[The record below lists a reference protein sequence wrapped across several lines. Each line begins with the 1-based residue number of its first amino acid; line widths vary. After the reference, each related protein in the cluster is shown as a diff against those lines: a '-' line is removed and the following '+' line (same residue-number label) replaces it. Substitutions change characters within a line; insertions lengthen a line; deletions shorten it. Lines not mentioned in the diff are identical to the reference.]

1 MKHSP
6 FLCLVLGL
14 LLFCAVSTAPAETN
28 TKVIVLPFA
37 VNAGPN
43 LAYLEESLPKLL
55 HDRLVSM
62 GLEVLP
68 PEQAVKLLQEHRVEF
83 LDLAVAKEMALLAGA
98 GYAVYGSFSQVGET
112 ISLDTRLVEAYGIK
126 EPKPFFVVKEGVINL
141 LPAVEETAAKIKIGI
156 GRQDRIASIDVQ
168 GNEILDDDVVLMR
181 LKVQPGDAYDPKVIN
196 AELKNLYGLG
206 YFDDI
211 TISMEEVSDGKRLI
225 INVKEKPLIQ
235 AINVE
240 GAQEL
245 DAEDILA
252 AISTKTGAV
261 LNPRVLAD
269 DMGKIRE
276 LYRKDG
282 YFNATVD
289 YRLEQADAKRAR
301 LNIVINEGNKL
312 YVTDIVI
319 QGAKQLDSDDLK
331 DQLALSERGMFSWM
345 TGSGILREEIL
356 DRDAAALEAYYG
368 NRGFLNAK
376 VGQPVVSFTDKGIT
390 VTFQVEE
397 GARYKVQSVDFSG
410 EMISHPDD
418 LNSVVALDDVAKSK
432 GFFDRSVMRSDLQ
445 KLAEHYSNFGYAF
458 AEADVKIAR
467 NEDDKSL
474 GITYLLSKGT
484 KVSINRVLIEG
495 NSKTRDNVI
504 RREMRMADGDL
515 YSGSLLRRSNTRLT
529 KLDFFDTVDITPEPT
544 GSPENLNLR
553 VRVKEKP
560 TGEFS
565 AGVGYS
571 SYSQVFFSGQVLER
585 NLFGM
590 GYQLGFRGTVSAK
603 SSDYT
608 TTFWNP
614 HYNDTNLGM
623 GLSLYNTISEY
634 SDYDKQAMG
643 GKLLFG
649 YPLGEYTN
657 LSWNYRLERY
667 TIEDVDDDA
676 DKVIKDIE
684 GHNWASALYASIKR
698 DTTDRRINP
707 SRGNTHQFSVEYGGG
722 ILGGDDD
729 FIKYIAD
736 ANHYYPVLLE
746 TILHLHAQAGYV
758 MKNTS
763 ERIPPFERFYLGGM
777 NSVRGYKERSISPVY
792 DPQEG
797 QQGYEEGDEKGGDKS
812 FFFNVEYLV
821 PLHKEMGIMG
831 LVFFDAGNVW
841 DDDQSIDFELC
852 KSVGAGVRWYSPL
865 GPLRLE
871 YGYPLDDVETN
882 EDRKGRFEFS
892 VGQFF

>member
-777 NSVRGYKERSISPVY
+777 NSVRGYKARSISPVY